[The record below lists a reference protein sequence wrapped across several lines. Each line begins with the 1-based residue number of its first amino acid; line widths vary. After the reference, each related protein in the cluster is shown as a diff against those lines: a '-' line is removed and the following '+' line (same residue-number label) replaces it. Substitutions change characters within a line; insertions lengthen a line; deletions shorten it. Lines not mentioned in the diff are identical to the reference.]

1 MLYMLVFAFQVRT
14 APKRIQNTPQV
25 RTGPQ
30 KIQNTILSLSLAY
43 LYEIW
48 TPERSLRDLFFLFCF
63 FLRGLHIGGIKSYP
77 LQID

>member
-1 MLYMLVFAFQVRT
+1 MLALASEVRT
-14 APKRIQNTPQV
+14 APKRIQNSPQV

-30 KIQNTILSLSLAY
+30 KIQNTILSLSLAN

-48 TPERSLRDLFFLFCF
+48 TPERSLRE
-63 FLRGLHIGGIKSYP
+63 LHIWGIKSYP